1 MGPLIFDIY
10 LSDLFLFFEQSN
22 IANYADDYTAYACKK
37 DVDAVR
43 EKLEEDSSNLI
54 QWAYN
59 NLMAANPDKFHLIL
73 SETDSSL
80 SVNIGKYEI
89 FNKNSVKLLG
99 VTIDNKLTLNKHVSS
114 LCKKASQK
122 LHALA
127 SICKHNLDI
136 VHLYG

>member
-1 MGPLIFDIY
+1 MRPLIFNIY
-10 LSDLFLFFEQSN
+10 LIDLFLFFEQSK
-22 IANYADDYTAYACKK
+22 ADNNTAYAYKK

-59 NLMAANPDKFHLIL
+59 NLMPANSDNCHLIL
-73 SETDSSL
+73 SETDTSL

-99 VTIDNKLTLNKHVSS
+99 VTIDNKLALNKRVSS
-114 LCKKASQK
+114 LCKIASQK
-122 LHALA
+122 F
-127 SICKHNLDI
+127 SQEFQDT
-136 VHLYG
+136 